1 MSKDEFDKL
10 FEQAYFKVVAN
21 NFSSGAL
28 AKITGTSNGKTKEEL
43 LLDLITTV
51 FAANAELTS
60 TVLIDVLEIQ

>member
-1 MSKDEFDKL
+1 MSKDEFDQIFK
-10 FEQAYFKVVAN
+10 EAYFEVVAN
-21 NFSSGAL
+21 NFSGGAL

-60 TVLIDVLEIQ
+60 TVLIDVLDIQ

>member
-1 MSKDEFDKL
+1 MTKEEFDLIFK
-10 FEQAYFKVVAN
+10 EAYFEVVAN

-43 LLDLITTV
+43 LFDLITTV

-60 TVLIDVLEIQ
+60 KVLLDVLKIQ